1 MRSTHRGLTAAGL
14 AALLVLT
21 ACSGGDD
28 PAETS
33 GTSDTAVTTPDT
45 DSGDTT
51 SPAPPTDDTSE
62 DAQATTTDPTESTSD
77 ATESPVLDDPAFG
90 DYGVAAGHPLAVDAG
105 MEMLDSGGNAVDA
118 AVAVAFS
125 MAVIEPLTSGPGGGG
140 AALVVPMPGSTAP
153 GNPPAPVAYDYREVV
168 QSSGG
173 ISAGGT
179 GIPGFVA
186 GTALLHAEHG
196 RLPWDRVLEPAIRQ
210 AEDGVPVSWFV
221 AQELRTDAGVAA
233 TRDLS
238 QFASDDGEPLA
249 EGDLLVQPELAQTL
263 RDLATDPGTFYDG
276 ALAEDLV
283 DIEGIDAQGLE
294 TYQVDTREPP
304 RGPVGDYELLTAAP
318 GLSGVA
324 LIQLLQVAE
333 AGGLA
338 DTEPG
343 SPAYF
348 DTLADSWQVADNSI
362 ETVLGDPNFIDVP
375 VAELTDPEAN
385 AALAESRSVGVAGP
399 ALPDDDLPDVDLPDV
414 DVSDAGLAAARP
426 APGNTT
432 HLSVV
437 DGDGLSVSM
446 TNTIT
451 SFWGSGQEVGGFFIN
466 DHLIRFATG
475 RTAANR
481 PEAGRRPLSFMT
493 PAVLLDDQQRPVLVI
508 GSPGGRRI
516 PNIQAGVISR
526 WALLDQD
533 LQTSVDAPRAHLE
546 GNLLRVEELPA
557 ETIDELTDLGY
568 DVTPVPLSWSL
579 FGSVQVLELDHGSG
593 ELIGAVDSRRTGAW
607 ASRTEQD

>member
-1 MRSTHRGLTAAGL
+1 MRSTRRGLAAAGL

-21 ACSGGDD
+21 ACTGADD
-28 PAETS
+28 TETS
-33 GTSDTAVTTPDT
+33 DPSDTAP
-45 DSGDTT
+45 T
-51 SPAPPTDDTSE
+51 SPAPTDDSSE
-62 DAQATTTDPTESTSD
+62 DTQAATTDPTDEAATSTEP
-77 ATESPVLDDPAFG
+77 AVLDQPAFG

-168 QSSGG
+168 QSSGN

-186 GTALLHAEHG
+186 GLALLHAEHG

-233 TRDLS
+233 TRDLP
-238 QFASDDGEPLA
+238 QFTSDDGEPLA

-263 RDLATDPGTFYDG
+263 RDLAADPDTFYSG
-276 ALAEDLV
+276 TLAEDLT
-283 DIEGIDAQGLE
+283 DIEGIDAQGLAN
-294 TYQVDTREPP
+294 YQVDSREPP
-304 RGPVGDYELLTAAP
+304 RGTVGDCELLTAAP
-318 GLSGVA
+318 ALSGVA

-343 SPAYF
+343 SATYF
-348 DTLADSWQVADNSI
+348 DTLADSWLVAENSI
-362 ETVLGDPNFIDVP
+362 ETVLGDPNFVEVP

-385 AALAESRSVGVAGP
+385 AALAESRSVGMAGP
-399 ALPDDDLPDVDLPDV
+399 ALPDDLV
-414 DVSDAGLAAARP
+414 AGGLASAAPAAARP

-437 DGDGLSVSM
+437 DANGLSVSM

-466 DHLIRFATG
+466 DHLVRFATG

-481 PEAGRRPLSFMT
+481 PEAGRRPISFMA
-493 PAVLLDDQQRPVLVI
+493 PAVLLDDQQRPVLVV

-533 LQTSVDAPRAHLE
+533 LQTAVDAPRAHLE
-546 GNLLRVEELPA
+546 GNLLRVEDLPA
-557 ETIDELTDLGY
+557 ETTEELTGLGY

-579 FGSVQVLELDHGSG
+579 FGSVQALELDHGSR